1 MTSKNFIHDLIH
13 GTIEVPE
20 ALFPL
25 LKEKSVRRMR
35 FIRQP
40 GLKAFIDF
48 PNAIH
53 TRYSHVVGVMHLTGK
68 VTDRLSDLQN
78 SENNTNIAQT
88 LTDNKNNL
96 MGAGQLHNIGHGPF
110 SHVLDY
116 FLKEYCKSDHEKK
129 ASSFIE
135 KFGFLESRGLNIKKI
150 QEIIVGKLPFFSEVD
165 TTSAPVIWMNIR

>member
-1 MTSKNFIHDLIH
+1 LTSKNFIHDPIQR
-13 GTIEVPE
+13 TIGVPE
-20 ALFPL
+20 VLFPL
-25 LKEKSVRRMR
+25 LKEKSVRRMQ
-35 FIRQP
+35 FIRQL

-53 TRYSHVVGVMHLTGK
+53 TRYSHVVGGMHLTGK

-78 SENNTNIAQT
+78 SENNTDIAQT

-96 MGAGQLHNIGHGPF
+96 MGAGLLHDIDHGHF

-165 TTSAPVIWMNIR
+165 TTSASNMDEH